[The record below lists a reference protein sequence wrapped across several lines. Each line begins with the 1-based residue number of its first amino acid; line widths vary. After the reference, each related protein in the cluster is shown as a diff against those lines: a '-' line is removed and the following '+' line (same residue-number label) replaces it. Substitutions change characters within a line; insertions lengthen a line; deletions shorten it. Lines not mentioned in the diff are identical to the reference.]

1 MSEVLLLQ
9 YSLEEFIQ
17 DWYYLFLKCL
27 KNSLENPVEAE
38 DFIFGMFW
46 ISNSFFLYNKCRMMQ
61 IFISFCIHLNCAVQQ
76 ICVFYLSCQM
86 Y

>member
-38 DFIFGMFW
+38 DFIFRMFW
-46 ISNSFFLYNKCRMMQ
+46 ISNLFFL
-61 IFISFCIHLNCAVQQ
+61 I
-76 ICVFYLSCQM
+76 
-86 Y
+86 

>member
-46 ISNSFFLYNKCRMMQ
+46 ISNSFFYIIN
-61 IFISFCIHLNCAVQQ
+61 VE
-76 ICVFYLSCQM
+76 
-86 Y
+86 

>member
-1 MSEVLLLQ
+1 MFMKDIRLQFFFFPSCNVFINFLYKECANFMSEVLLLQ

-46 ISNSFFLYNKCRMMQ
+46 ISNLFFL
-61 IFISFCIHLNCAVQQ
+61 I
-76 ICVFYLSCQM
+76 
-86 Y
+86 